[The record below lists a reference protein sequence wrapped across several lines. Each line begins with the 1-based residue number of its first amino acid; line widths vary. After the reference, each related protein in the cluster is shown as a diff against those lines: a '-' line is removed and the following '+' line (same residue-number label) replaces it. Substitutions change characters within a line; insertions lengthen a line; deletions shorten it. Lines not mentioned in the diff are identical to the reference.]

1 MTLGFDIWGHSDIFP
16 CQLPGLVYRFTFE
29 TMRRHLP
36 IRKGSILVAALLLPL
51 GVPAISPRNPA
62 PAIPRTAAIPSAE
75 ATLDAEQ
82 NAARLV
88 DAIIQIES
96 NGDALKVGRHG
107 ERGLMQLKAGTWR
120 DMTIR
125 LFGKPRP
132 FDQAFDPSLNRRVGV
147 AYLAFLQES
156 ILPRQTEWKSDERSL
171 LLAAYNAGPGR
182 LRQSGFDLA
191 RMPDQTQ
198 DYVERASALHD
209 AYVGDMASALRSRP
223 SAAL

>member
-1 MTLGFDIWGHSDIFP
+1 MKRHVAIRN
-16 CQLPGLVYRFTFE
+16 GL
-29 TMRRHLP
+29 
-36 IRKGSILVAALLLPL
+36 ILAAALLLPM
-51 GVPAISPRNPA
+51 GVPAFSPRNPA
-62 PAIPRTAAIPSAE
+62 PAIPRPASAQAAAS
-75 ATLDAEQ
+75 LNAEQ

-125 LFGKPRP
+125 LFGAPLP
-132 FDQAFDPSLNRRVGV
+132 FDRAFEPDLNRRVGT
-147 AYLAFLQES
+147 AYLAFLQET

-171 LLAAYNAGPGR
+171 LLAAYNAGPGK
-182 LRQSGFDLA
+182 LRDSGFDLA
-191 RMPDQTQ
+191 RLPRQTR